1 MLLSWFHTIPKIY
14 SNMQWYLSKWDIPI
28 FWRQMPTN
36 MYILRRPIVLSFCH
50 PQCWEI
56 YQHEGTIWCCVFV
69 WWCLTL
75 LSTIFQLYFGGQYW
89 WSKPEYPEKTSDL
102 SQVTDKLYHTLLC
115 WIHLASDRT
124 HNISG
129 DMHWLHR

>member
-28 FWRQMPTN
+28 CWRQMPTN
-36 MYILRRPIVLSFCH
+36 MYILRRPKVLSFCH
-50 PQCWEI
+50 PQCWEAH
-56 YQHEGTIWCCVFV
+56 QHEDTLWCCVFA

-89 WSKPEYPEKTSDL
+89 WSKPEYPEKSSDL

-124 HNISG
+124 HNNSG